1 MPVRSVRTAGEG
13 TLALMA
19 RRIPVRR
26 VIAAALI
33 ALAGFAVPA
42 SVLMPADAAGT
53 VKASVS
59 LTGPTSGV
67 YGSTVTMSGTVWRT
81 GTTTRLVS
89 ATIWLQRTTHGG
101 STWSNVTS
109 TRSSSTGTFSFQVTQ
124 GTPYDYRAY
133 WGGSATYT
141 TAVSPKVFPAVL
153 QSVRFD
159 SIRDVNWTLGTLE
172 ATATVLPVQV
182 SGGTV
187 WLQRYNPTTKV
198 WDNYISAKTTGH
210 SQVVIRGNVSGT
222 TAQFRI
228 YAPQRFAYSLG
239 YSASKQFSHY
249 KWRGAYAK
257 PLVNQGGSTD
267 PLFFIASDSTHQTA
281 TLSAAKGGSVWGDID
296 ASGCTKVTS
305 TVTNF
310 ADADATVGLGA
321 LSVPVA
327 ASASRTLDGS
337 LGTTTVRLQ
346 VADTTSSEGPVDVT
360 KTQLLCAN

>member
-1 MPVRSVRTAGEG
+1 
-13 TLALMA
+13 MA

-33 ALAGFAVPA
+33 AAAGFALPA

-53 VKASVS
+53 VMASVS

-81 GTTTRLVS
+81 GTTTKLVS

-124 GTPYDYRAY
+124 GVPHDYRAY

-141 TAVSPKVFPAVL
+141 TAVSPRVFPAVL

-210 SQVVIRGNVSGT
+210 SQVVIRGNVNGT
-222 TAQFRI
+222 SALFRI
-228 YAPQRFAYSLG
+228 YAPQRFAYSPG
-239 YSASKQFSHY
+239 YSATKQFSHF

-257 PLVNQGGSTD
+257 PLVNQGGSSD
-267 PLFFIASDSTHQTA
+267 PLFFVASDSTRQTA
-281 TLSAAKGGSVWGDID
+281 TLSAATGGSVWGDID
-296 ASGCTKVTS
+296 TSGCTKVTS
-305 TVTNF
+305 AVTNF
-310 ADADATVGLGA
+310 ADADATVGLGD
-321 LSVPVA
+321 LSVSVPG
-327 ASASRTLDGS
+327 SATRTLDAS
-337 LGTTTVRLQ
+337 LSTATVRLQ
-346 VADTTSSEGPVDVT
+346 VADTTSSAGPVDVT
-360 KTQLLCAN
+360 KTQLLCSN